1 MKSYIKRGIKYI
13 LKGPEVIIHKPQLNV
28 NITYTS
34 PSQLLTGKK
43 ILITGGNK
51 GIGLA
56 LSKKFVAEGADIV
69 ITGRDVKSLRT
80 VSESLKCKY
89 ICADLQEIE
98 SLENIVLEANDI
110 LKGINCL
117 VNNAGV
123 SLHEG
128 NICNV
133 SEQQFDIQFKTN
145 LKAAYFLSQHF
156 IKIVKENGTKESNIL
171 FVSSERG
178 TYVDDLPYGIT
189 KNAVNCLVKGL
200 ARRVIT
206 RGIRVNAVAPGI
218 TATSLTGYA
227 EDDNLY
233 LESGM
238 SKRIYLPDEVAEI
251 GCFLLSDV
259 SRCLNGQILTCDEAR
274 SINAYWR

>member
-1 MKSYIKRGIKYI
+1 MKSYLKRGIKYI
-13 LKGPEVIIHKPQLNV
+13 LKGPEVIHHKPQLNV
-28 NITYTS
+28 NIVYTT
-34 PSQLLTGKK
+34 PSQLLAGKK

-51 GIGLA
+51 GIGFA
-56 LSKKFVAEGADIV
+56 LSKKFIAEGADIV
-69 ITGRDVKSLRT
+69 IVGRDERSLIS
-80 VSESLKCKY
+80 VSKCLKCKY
-89 ICADLQEIE
+89 ICADIQETE
-98 SLENIVLEANDI
+98 NLENIVLEANEM
-110 LKGINCL
+110 LNGMNCL

-133 SEQQFDIQFKTN
+133 SEQQFDIQYKTN
-145 LKAAYFLSQHF
+145 LKAAFFLSQHF
-156 IKIVKENGTKESNIL
+156 IKIVEESGTKESNIL

-206 RGIRVNAVAPGI
+206 RGMRVNAVAPGI
-218 TATSLTGYA
+218 TATSLTGYN

-238 SKRIYLPDEVAEI
+238 SKRVYLPDEVAEI

-259 SRCLNGQILTCDEAR
+259 SKCLNGQILTCDEGR
-274 SINAYWR
+274 SINVYWR

>member
-1 MKSYIKRGIKYI
+1 MKTYIKRGIKYI
-13 LKGPEVIIHKPQLNV
+13 LKGPEVVHHKPQLNV
-28 NITYTS
+28 NITYTT
-34 PSQLLTGKK
+34 PSKLLVGKK
-43 ILITGGNK
+43 VLITGGNK

-56 LSKKFVAEGADIV
+56 FAKKIVAEGANIV
-69 ITGRDVKSLRT
+69 ITGRDEKALKS

-89 ICADLQEIE
+89 ICADIQETAG
-98 SLENIVLEANDI
+98 LENIVIEANEM
-110 LKGINCL
+110 LNGLNCL

-133 SEQQFDIQFKTN
+133 SEQQFDIQLKTN
-145 LKAAYFLSQHF
+145 LKAAYFLAQHF
-156 IKIVKENGTKESNIL
+156 IKIVEKNGAMNSNIL

-218 TATSLTGYA
+218 TATSLTGYN
-227 EDDNLY
+227 EEGNLY
-233 LESGM
+233 LESSM
-238 SKRIYLPDEVAEI
+238 SKRVYLPDEIAEI

-259 SRCLNGQILTCDEAR
+259 SRCLNGQILTCDEGR